1 MKALKQIVVI
11 IILGT
16 LLGMLR
22 FAFTGEDFKLIKEKR
37 VLKSVQTNTDT
48 ASGDDKYSIPDFI
61 TEPLAVDLPFA
72 KALFDGKRGI
82 FIDARD
88 AEEFAAGHIPGA
100 LNIPYDYY
108 EDFEDTIAGLPQDE
122 TLITYCSGGECDL
135 STDLGDYLF
144 YERGFASVLVF
155 SGGMTFWEE
164 AGYITE

>member
-1 MKALKQIVVI
+1 MTALKQIAIIVV
-11 IILGT
+11 LGT
-16 LLGMLR
+16 LLGLVR
-22 FAFTGEDFKLIKEKR
+22 FAFTADDFKLLKEKR
-37 VLKSVQTNTDT
+37 VLKTVAADRVDGTEVER
-48 ASGDDKYSIPDFI
+48 YRIPDFM
-61 TEPLAVDLPFA
+61 TEPLAIDLPFA
-72 KALFDGKRGI
+72 KSLFDDKLGL

-88 AEEFAAGHIPGA
+88 PDEFSAGHIPGA

-108 EDFEDTIAGLPQDE
+108 EDFEDVITALPRDK

-144 YERGFASVLVF
+144 NERGFTSVLVF